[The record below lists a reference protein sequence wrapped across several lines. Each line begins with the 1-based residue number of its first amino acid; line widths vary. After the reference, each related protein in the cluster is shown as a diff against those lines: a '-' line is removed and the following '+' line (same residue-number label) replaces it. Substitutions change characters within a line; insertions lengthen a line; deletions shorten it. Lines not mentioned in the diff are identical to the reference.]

1 MKKQAFRIVRR
12 YRKCF
17 AILATKRPNS
27 AFLYWNI
34 YHNKLD
40 GLMDMLAADSNI
52 SYKEYML
59 MNKYFEKKFQEL
71 YRIYCK

>member
-1 MKKQAFRIVRR
+1 MKKHAFRIVRR

-17 AILATKRPNS
+17 AILATKHPVD
-27 AFLYWNI
+27 AFYYWSL

-40 GLMDMLAADSNI
+40 GLMDMLSADTSI
-52 SYKEYML
+52 SFKEYML
-59 MNKYFEKKFQEL
+59 MSKYFEKKFQEL